1 MFTYIRRALLP
12 ALFLA
17 ATACG
22 ASIDP
27 AADATSV
34 ADVPPSA
41 RIELEAKNSRFDQ
54 SVIVATANAEITVV
68 LDNQDNGTLH
78 NFSLYLDKNTRD
90 LIHLGELFP
99 GVETGEATF
108 TAPPPGIY
116 FSRCDVHPDSMT
128 GTLVAK

>member
-1 MFTYIRRALLP
+1 MFTYVRRALLP
-12 ALFLA
+12 MLFLA

-22 ASIDP
+22 SSIDP
-27 AADATSV
+27 TADATSV

-41 RIELEAKNSRFDQ
+41 RIELKAKNTRFEQ
-54 SVIVATANAEITVV
+54 SVVATANAEITVV
-68 LDNQDNGTLH
+68 LDNQDNRTLH
-78 NFSLYLDKNTRD
+78 NFSLYSDENTRE

-99 GVETGEATF
+99 GVETREATF

-116 FSRCDVHPDSMT
+116 FFRCDVHPDSMT